1 MSPMTEAAPRS
12 PTEPGHPRSGS
23 ATEVSM
29 RAARRPTEFERRV
42 YKVISAI
49 PKGQTRSYRWVAEQ
63 LGDVNLAR
71 AVGNALGRNPYAP
84 RVPCHRVIKTDGSLG
99 GYAGGLAKKLA
110 LLREEGWKAEKAISS
125 KCVVLRHR

>member
-1 MSPMTEAAPRS
+1 MTFV
-12 PTEPGHPRSGS
+12 T
-23 ATEVSM
+23 
-29 RAARRPTEFERRV
+29 RAAWRAQLRPSPARIPTSFEQRV

-99 GYAGGLAKKLA
+99 GYTGGLAKKRE
-110 LLREEGWKAEKAISS
+110 LLRKEGWKSATKNAR
-125 KCVVLRHR
+125 V